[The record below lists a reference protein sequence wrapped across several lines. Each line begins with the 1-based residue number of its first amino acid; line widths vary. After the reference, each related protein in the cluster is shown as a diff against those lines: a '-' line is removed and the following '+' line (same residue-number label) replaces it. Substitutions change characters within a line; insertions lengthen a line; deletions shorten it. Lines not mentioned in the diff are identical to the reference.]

1 MKWQQDQ
8 KGYRYNRL
16 VESGQYRGIVN
27 HFEFHEYLSNKE
39 FLFRSLEK
47 YCTVIKI
54 LFRKIQQT
62 RLSLCGFKKT
72 HIKNRF
78 L

>member
-8 KGYRYNRL
+8 KGIRYNRL

-47 YCTVIKI
+47 YCSVINF
-54 LFRKIQQT
+54 LFRKMELIY
-62 RLSLCGFKKT
+62 GK
-72 HIKNRF
+72 
-78 L
+78 

>member
-47 YCTVIKI
+47 YCTVIKK
-54 LFRKIQQT
+54 FYSEKW
-62 RLSLCGFKKT
+62 
-72 HIKNRF
+72 N
-78 L
+78 